1 MKNPKNKEEYF
12 ELVKKQPSILLLVG
26 LLMLVLS
33 VVIKYVGIVLMVV
46 GGVWTVYRV
55 YDENKKKEKKKD
67 DTKQK

>member
-12 ELVKKQPSILLLVG
+12 ELIKKQPSILLVVG

-46 GGVWTVYRV
+46 GGVWAAYKI
-55 YDENKKKEKKKD
+55 YDENKKKVKKD
-67 DTKQK
+67 VKA